1 MQLVTFVFTLN
12 KEGIFYSPL
21 RLGIH
26 PPTGD
31 LGVYRDD
38 SLYSPLLPFADA
50 MTHRILS
57 TWNFNFERFFWLSLT
72 AMFLSCVIYTY
83 VCFVL
88 QCNNYISY
96 WRRHCIPPLS
106 LRKRPG
112 PSFMKDFRLINI
124 FFICHYWELKFHVNE
139 MMGRQY

>member
-31 LGVYRDD
+31 LGVYMDD

-96 WRRHCIPPLS
+96 WRRHSIPPPPLS
-106 LRKRPG
+106 LRKDQVPV
-112 PSFMKDFRLINI
+112 SWKILDLSIYSLFAINENWNFM
-124 FFICHYWELKFHVNE
+124 
-139 MMGRQY
+139 